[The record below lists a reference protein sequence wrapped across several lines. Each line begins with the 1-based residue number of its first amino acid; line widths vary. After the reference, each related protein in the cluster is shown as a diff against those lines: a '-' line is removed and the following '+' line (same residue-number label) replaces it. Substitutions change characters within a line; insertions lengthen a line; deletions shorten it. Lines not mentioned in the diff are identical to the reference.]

1 MSEWKEYKLNSLCK
15 VGSSKRIFS
24 FDYVISGIPFFR
36 SKEIIEK
43 SFGDSIT
50 EPLFISELRF
60 KEIDEKFGSPKE
72 GDILISSVG
81 ARSGIPY
88 LVTKKDGRFY
98 FKDGNLIWIKSFSEN
113 LDSTF
118 LLYWLKSNIGQESL
132 ASIMIGSAQPAL
144 TIDGISNL
152 LIEIPDVKIQKI
164 IADILSCLD
173 EKIENLRRQNE
184 TLEKIAQTL
193 FKHWFIDFEFPF
205 DFAQSKPNADGK
217 PYKFSGGVMV
227 PSELGDIP
235 EGWCVGT
242 LGDYIYVKHGYA
254 FKGEYITTEETQQI
268 LLTPGNFKIGGG
280 FNDSKYKFYS
290 DEYYPDEYILKKKD
304 LTITMTDLS
313 KEGDTLGYPAFIP
326 EVKEK
331 VFLHNQRIGKIEN
344 NKIDKVFLYFLLCRR
359 EYRSHILGTS
369 PGSTVRHTSPSRIY
383 DFFFT
388 IPDFKLIERF
398 SNIATST
405 IDKILINFEKI
416 QTLTKIRDSLLPKLM
431 SGQIR
436 VEE

>member
-1 MSEWKEYKLNSLCK
+1 MSEWKDFNIDEISLADALKFVVDNRGKTVPTANEGIALIATNCISNDYLYPQKLNLRYVSQDIFDNWFRSHPQTGDIILTNK
-15 VGSSKRIFS
+15 GSNNGEVCLVPETIDFCIAQDMVAMRANENKIYPLYLFAALRSKLVQKRIKYLNV
-24 FDYVISGIPFFR
+24 DAVIPH
-36 SKEIIEK
+36 
-43 SFGDSIT
+43 
-50 EPLFISELRF
+50 F
-60 KEIDEKFGSPKE
+60 KKTDFNK
-72 GDILISSVG
+72 
-81 ARSGIPY
+81 
-88 LVTKKDGRFY
+88 
-98 FKDGNLIWIKSFSEN
+98 
-113 LDSTF
+113 
-118 LLYWLKSNIGQESL
+118 
-132 ASIMIGSAQPAL
+132 
-144 TIDGISNL
+144 L
-152 LIEIPDVKIQKI
+152 LIPLPERKLQEFIGKIYF
-164 IADILSCLD
+164 DFSY
-173 EKIENLRRQNE
+173 KIENLRRQNE
-184 TLEKIAQTL
+184 TLENIAQTL
-193 FKHWFIDFEFPF
+193 FKHWFIDFEFP
-205 DFAQSKPNADGK
+205 NTDGK
-217 PYKFSGGVMV
+217 PYKSSGGEMV

-235 EGWCVGT
+235 EGWRVGT

-254 FKGEYITTEETQQI
+254 FKGEYITTEETEQI

-369 PGSTVRHTSPSRIY
+369 SGSTVRHTSPSRIC

-405 IDKILINFEKI
+405 IDKILINFEQI

>member
-24 FDYVISGIPFFR
+24 SDYVISGIPFFR

-98 FKDGNLIWIKSFSEN
+98 FKDGNLIWIKNFSEN
-113 LDSTF
+113 LDSLF

-152 LIEIPDVKIQKI
+152 FIEIPDVKIQKK
-164 IADILSCLD
+164 IADVLSCLD
-173 EKIENLRRQNE
+173 AKIENLRRQNE
-184 TLEKIAQTL
+184 TLENIAQTL
-193 FKHWFIDFEFPF
+193 FKHWFIDFEFP
-205 DFAQSKPNADGK
+205 NADGK
-217 PYKFSGGVMV
+217 PYKSSGGAMV

-235 EGWCVGT
+235 EGWRIFRLIDIVEQLKPGTNYQPKRVSQGIPFINVKNIQNGFLNLQDVKYITEEEYQRVHKSWIPKENDILISRIGT
-242 LGDYIYVKHGYA
+242 LGNVGVIRKQDLPVAVHYNNLNIKSKKISFQLLYFILKSDFFQTQYHSKKMQSVQ
-254 FKGEYITTEETQQI
+254 EYITVEEAGNLKII
-268 LLTPGNFKIGGG
+268 LPELPQALGDFERIFKNNF
-280 FNDSKYKFYS
+280 
-290 DEYYPDEYILKKKD
+290 
-304 LTITMTDLS
+304 
-313 KEGDTLGYPAFIP
+313 
-326 EVKEK
+326 
-331 VFLHNQRIGKIEN
+331 
-344 NKIDKVFLYFLLCRR
+344 
-359 EYRSHILGTS
+359 
-369 PGSTVRHTSPSRIY
+369 
-383 DFFFT
+383 
-388 IPDFKLIERF
+388 
-398 SNIATST
+398 
-405 IDKILINFEKI
+405 DKIRNNENQI
-416 QTLTKIRDSLLPKLM
+416 QTLTKIRDLLLPKLM